1 MRDKKILVTGGAG
14 FIGNHL
20 VEELSL
26 ENDVLVIDDLSQGP
40 AEKVHE
46 DAKLREIDIR
56 DDAKLTETAE
66 EFDPDIVFHLA
77 AYNDAMGSIEN
88 PIYTIETNITGTVNL
103 LEACKDIDMQ
113 KFVYASS
120 GGLSYGEPEN
130 IPTRESE
137 NISPVYPYGVSKAC
151 GSLFIADY
159 GRRYDIDY
167 AVMRLGSVYGL
178 GANGGV
184 IKNFFERIREGKR
197 PIIYGDGSQTR
208 DFIHVSDVISG
219 LIKASEKG
227 SGAYNL
233 GNEERTSVNELIDK
247 FETVTGR
254 DLVPKYEERWNGD
267 IDNCQ
272 LSIDKARR
280 DLDWKPEIDL
290 LQGLEEC
297 RNFYLK

>member
-1 MRDKKILVTGGAG
+1 
-14 FIGNHL
+14 
-20 VEELSL
+20 
-26 ENDVLVIDDLSQGP
+26 
-40 AEKVHE
+40 
-46 DAKLREIDIR
+46 
-56 DDAKLTETAE
+56 
-66 EFDPDIVFHLA
+66 
-77 AYNDAMGSIEN
+77 
-88 PIYTIETNITGTVNL
+88 
-103 LEACKDIDMQ
+103 
-113 KFVYASS
+113 
-120 GGLSYGEPEN
+120 
-130 IPTRESE
+130 
-137 NISPVYPYGVSKAC
+137 
-151 GSLFIADY
+151 
-159 GRRYDIDY
+159 
-167 AVMRLGSVYGL
+167 
-178 GANGGV
+178 V